1 MKRTRIAIAALL
13 LGSAPALAAQNSFVG
28 EYSVS
33 FLGLPIARATF
44 NSSYD
49 GDKYTING
57 NVASSGLA
65 KLFDDTNGS
74 LTARGTLGDKH
85 PVPSSFHAGY
95 TYGSKAS
102 SIDIRFKDGN
112 VVSTKVVPKPRG
124 RGDDWVKLG
133 AENLVKVV
141 DPIASTVLRARSI
154 DEVCGRTVKMYDGE
168 MRANLSLSQV
178 SRQTMSVQGFDGE
191 TVTCRMAFEPVA
203 GYRKGRKALD
213 YLKNRADINVTF
225 AQLGQT
231 GIYAPTY
238 ATVGTQIGTI
248 TIKARR
254 FEASAN

>member
-1 MKRTRIAIAALL
+1 MQSGIQPRGFVVEKNSRRYGDVKRESLVHTDAEDVLHFTQWPNSLSISRLKRHGTGHGRLWDHDMKRTRIAIAALL

-57 NVASSGLA
+57 NVAASGLA

-124 RGDDWVKLG
+124 HGDDWVKLG

-154 DEVCGRTVKMYDGE
+154 DCLLYTSPSPRD
-168 MRANLSLSQV
+168 S
-178 SRQTMSVQGFDGE
+178 
-191 TVTCRMAFEPVA
+191 
-203 GYRKGRKALD
+203 
-213 YLKNRADINVTF
+213 
-225 AQLGQT
+225 
-231 GIYAPTY
+231 
-238 ATVGTQIGTI
+238 
-248 TIKARR
+248 
-254 FEASAN
+254 